1 MPIIISLFAIL
12 SAYLLGSLSSALIVC
27 RVLQLPDPRTQGS
40 GNPGATNVLRIGGK
54 VPALLTLLGDSLKGV
69 IAVLLARA
77 LGLSALSTD
86 YVILAVFL
94 GHLFPL
100 FFQFHGGKG
109 VATLL
114 GALLA
119 LSPVAG
125 IGWIIIWGLIAGLS
139 RYVSL
144 ASLIAT
150 LCSPILL
157 WFTTQHLAH
166 VITFALLAILL
177 LYRHRRNLQQL
188 WLGTEHKL

>member
-1 MPIIISLFAIL
+1 MPIITSLFLIL
-12 SAYLLGSLSSALIVC
+12 TAYLLGSLSSALIVC
-27 RVLQLPDPRTQGS
+27 RLLHLPDPRTQGS

-69 IAVLLARA
+69 LAVLLARA
-77 LGLSALSTD
+77 LGLSAVSTD

-100 FFQFHGGKG
+100 FFQFRGGKG

-119 LSPVAG
+119 LSPAAG
-125 IGWIIIWGLIAGLS
+125 IGWIIIWGLITGLS

-150 LCSPILL
+150 LCTPVLL

-166 VITFALLAILL
+166 VITFALLAMLL
-177 LYRHRRNLQQL
+177 LYRHRLNIQQL
-188 WLGTEHKL
+188 WRGTEHKL